1 MVLKETPRLCLC
13 PTELSTKTL
22 ILKYF
27 QKNSDLRQAK
37 SCCFAHYHNS
47 LWWYYI
53 NNCQKPGQKN
63 LRESDYSI
71 HLVWKQILHE
81 RGGTDICI
89 KMDTRRKIIWSWLKW
104 ETLISKI
111 KQTNYYLTNI
121 DQKRGKKV
129 GFLTFSC
136 DNTMQ
141 EYYFVSGYFVLSL
154 IYSVCWHR
162 SSLVL
167 CDLLP
172 FPFNHLNLNLKNWRK

>member
-121 DQKRGKKV
+121 DQKKGKKV

-167 CDLLP
+167 CDL
-172 FPFNHLNLNLKNWRK
+172 FHSTI

>member
-1 MVLKETPRLCLC
+1 MCLC

-27 QKNSDLRQAK
+27 QKSSDLRRAK
-37 SCCFAHYHNS
+37 SCCFAHYYMI
-47 LWWYYI
+47 WWYYRNEI
-53 NNCQKPGQKN
+53 TAKNQDKNN

-81 RGGTDICI
+81 RGGTDIWI
-89 KMDTRRKIIWSWLKW
+89 KMDTRRKIIWSLLKW

-111 KQTNYYLTNI
+111 KQTNYYLKYI
-121 DQKRGKKV
+121 YQKKV
-129 GFLTFSC
+129 RFVTFSC

-172 FPFNHLNLNLKNWRK
+172 FPFNHLNLNLKHWRK